1 MKKIMWKMTWNQ
13 RKSIVGI
20 FVEQIF
26 IILIL
31 MICTVSLFTLL
42 KKYLAPGRLN
52 TDNQYIMMIIP
63 SQNASQ
69 NTQSKINKSLSTLV
83 NKLRNSP
90 FVNEISVSCN
100 LAPYLRPEDYYCS
113 DSVSINEKKIQVHLK
128 WADKAALT
136 AYNIQ
141 LKEGGWFTS
150 DNQRMQDGSCPVV
163 ISQQLLDS
171 INYQITIGR
180 KFMFHN
186 KECTIIGVTS
196 GIKEKAFMTSYPII
210 IFPISVSKN
219 FNNGLEECVA
229 IVKKENK
236 KDFYET
242 CIKEFNKIDINNEE
256 ELTVMDIGLFQ
267 QSTSFNEK
275 LQITA
280 QCLPVVFLFFFAF
293 IGTFALFWIRSRKK
307 AKEYAL
313 MIALGTTPNQMKGY
327 VIQESIAITL
337 LASVPSLIIAAFI
350 YDFTIVHVIAITTTI
365 LVMLFFAIFSA
376 WYPAYKVSRIN
387 PAEVLHYE

>member
-1 MKKIMWKMTWNQ
+1 
-13 RKSIVGI
+13 
-20 FVEQIF
+20 
-26 IILIL
+26 
-31 MICTVSLFTLL
+31 
-42 KKYLAPGRLN
+42 
-52 TDNQYIMMIIP
+52 
-63 SQNASQ
+63 
-69 NTQSKINKSLSTLV
+69 
-83 NKLRNSP
+83 
-90 FVNEISVSCN
+90 
-100 LAPYLRPEDYYCS
+100 
-113 DSVSINEKKIQVHLK
+113 
-128 WADKAALT
+128 
-136 AYNIQ
+136 
-141 LKEGGWFTS
+141 
-150 DNQRMQDGSCPVV
+150 
-163 ISQQLLDS
+163 
-171 INYQITIGR
+171 
-180 KFMFHN
+180 
-186 KECTIIGVTS
+186 
-196 GIKEKAFMTSYPII
+196 
-210 IFPISVSKN
+210 
-219 FNNGLEECVA
+219 
-229 IVKKENK
+229 
-236 KDFYET
+236 
-242 CIKEFNKIDINNEE
+242 
-256 ELTVMDIGLFQ
+256 MDIGLFQ